1 MITMFISMRTAMNIA
16 FFTFHSYHGKSWW
29 KGYLEASKYVLMCWI
44 YRITSGQPPQCG
56 VVCLMWYAVFLDYM
70 CLVIKYVIVG
80 VTWHGMKLVKCR
92 RWLIVAACNACLLAR
107 CWNRRLL
114 DHLGCCFQPQQPPP
128 NWDSAMSWRLR
139 PGLRPPH
146 PQTSCHNPPSPLT
159 HIDNHIFHQLIKPL
173 SQRTLSSKGL
183 LDSVTFW
190 CGTSHTFGWRG
201 GHPHYKSHIP
211 SNHCETSSKS
221 VLSNSPTLLCLIG
234 WGSSS
239 PVVAQQLSWCRPQRR
254 LQLPQWGFP
263 CSHEITQSLSSNI
276 IFYIPAQEY
285 L

>member
-1 MITMFISMRTAMNIA
+1 MGLLLLAKLSPKALRHFHLCSMYNSAQLVLLACPWDDHHVHQHEDRHEHCLFHISQLSWKILMKRI
-16 FFTFHSYHGKSWW
+16 FRGLKICPHVLDISYH
-29 KGYLEASKYVLMCWI
+29 V
-44 YRITSGQPPQCG
+44 GQPPQCG

-146 PQTSCHNPPSPLT
+146 PQTSCHNPPSPLHT
-159 HIDNHIFHQLIKPL
+159 HWQSYF
-173 SQRTLSSKGL
+173 
-183 LDSVTFW
+183 
-190 CGTSHTFGWRG
+190 
-201 GHPHYKSHIP
+201 
-211 SNHCETSSKS
+211 
-221 VLSNSPTLLCLIG
+221 
-234 WGSSS
+234 S
-239 PVVAQQLSWCRPQRR
+239 PV
-254 LQLPQWGFP
+254 
-263 CSHEITQSLSSNI
+263 N
-276 IFYIPAQEY
+276 
-285 L
+285 